1 MQNLYRGT
9 ILTLLF
15 TIMSIP
21 ALAIDD
27 SHFSGFGISQPPL
40 MAQTESDSATVR
52 VIPSED
58 SPGGQHLIL
67 ITGLEANEEV
77 SVRIIFEENGAEVYD
92 NEATASQRGSLE
104 IEIFTESDDEP
115 GDYRVEVFNASG
127 TLIGD
132 DSFTITEPEEY
143 SPIINISPLEAD
155 AGATFTIDIS
165 DIRPFVILEIFIE
178 NEDGEEIF
186 SRRIRAT
193 VDGSALIVYESNI
206 ENTGTLNIRVTEEE
220 ITEIAN
226 QDVIVST
233 GFPATINFDPAEVM
247 PGETV
252 IASINGL
259 NADEALSIEISLD
272 DVIVTTIETTSNVSG
287 FATFTYDFDADAA
300 RGIYE
305 FSLFQNDEQV
315 GFERLTVDILPLI
328 IETTPSTIPLG
339 TVFVARVGNLQVDEE
354 VTIEFILDDE
364 VLQSQIVQ
372 ANAVGVARAIFGRE
386 LDFEIGFYNI
396 RVLRSGEEPTSQ
408 EIQIIDEPDE
418 TISTDITASVEPDS
432 ATIPGIYTINVDGLP
447 ADTEIEIMILFAGES
462 VASFTGTVD
471 ENGNYTTEIGT
482 EESDEVGIYTIE
494 IRVDGELVA
503 TTDLEAIDEN
513 ADTESNEED
522 TEAEMGDI
530 SLSINPEI
538 LLRGERI
545 EFIVTNLEPDETV
558 SFELY
563 FDGEVIYSA
572 TGTADATGTTAIAL
586 VAEDDEAFG
595 SYEMRVLRDDEI
607 IASDTFEIVEN
618 EDARNSAQISIT
630 PESGADGTDFIIVV
644 TNLDTNEDIDLSV
657 SFEDDVIFETN
668 GTANDEGT
676 ATIRLSSDESDEIGR
691 YEVTITRDSGEEL
704 DASFTITDREAS
716 IEITPPT
723 GEIGTEHIVTVNG
736 LEPDETISFNIE
748 FEGESVY
755 SVERNADSD
764 GNFTITI
771 ATNEDED
778 SPGDYEIIIERAN
791 ADDISATLQIIGNEA
806 VTIDTPTIDSAVA
819 IVVAPQSAEIGE
831 EYEFTISGLESGEEF
846 DIQVEFDNEIIYEA
860 SRTADVSGFFI
871 ITLDTD
877 ETDEA
882 GTYTFSVLRAG
893 EIVASTEFAVETNLV
908 DNNTGNQIQ
917 STNASVT
924 AVIYTDAINIEFDA
938 DTSLQKVE
946 FDGQAGDVIAVT
958 VDSSN
963 SLDTIAT
970 LISPDGLVI
979 ASDDDGGQGFD
990 PEIER
995 VVLPSTGIYTLEI
1008 QSFTAGDSGTAVIT
1022 INRYD
1027 GNNAL
1032 NDMET
1037 HTITLNEKIT
1047 GDVLT
1052 YFAQAGDIL
1061 SLEIELESGN
1071 IGDLYITAE
1080 QTETIL
1086 MTYQTSGLPQ
1096 LVTLGFVV
1104 PETGNIVIHL
1114 GSDSTANAI
1123 LNISITRE

>member
-9 ILTLLF
+9 ILALLF
-15 TIMSIP
+15 IIMSIP

-27 SHFSGFGISQPPL
+27 SHFSGFGTNQPPF

-52 VIPSED
+52 VIPGED
-58 SPGGQHLIL
+58 SPGSQHLIL

-77 SVRIIFEENGAEVYD
+77 SVRIIFEDNGAVVYD
-92 NEATASQRGSLE
+92 NEATASQRGSVE

-115 GDYRVEVFNASG
+115 GDYRVEVLNASG
-127 TLIGD
+127 TIIGD

-143 SPIINISPLEAD
+143 NPIINISPLEAE
-155 AGATFTIDIS
+155 AGATFTVDIS
-165 DIRPFVILEIFIE
+165 DIRPFTILEIFIE

-193 VDGSALIVYESNI
+193 VDGNAQIDYESDN
-206 ENTGTLNIRVTEEE
+206 ENTGTLNIRVIEEE

-226 QDVIVST
+226 QDVIVSP
-233 GFPATINFDPAEVM
+233 GFPAIISFDPAGVM

-252 IASINGL
+252 VANISGL
-259 NADEALSIEISLD
+259 NADETLSIEMSLD
-272 DVIVTTIETTSNVSG
+272 DVIVTTIEATSDASG
-287 FATFTYDFDADAA
+287 FATFTYDFDADVA

-305 FSLFQNDEQV
+305 FSIFQNDEQV

-328 IETTPSTIPLG
+328 IETTPTSIPPE
-339 TVFVARVGNLQVDEE
+339 TVFVARVSNLEVGEE
-354 VTIEFILDDE
+354 VTLELILDDE
-364 VLQSQIVQ
+364 LISSETVQ
-372 ANAVGVARAIFGRE
+372 ANAVGVARVIFGRE
-386 LDFEIGFYNI
+386 VDFEVGSYTI
-396 RVLRSGEEPTSQ
+396 RVLRSDEEPTSQ

-432 ATIPGIYTINVDGLP
+432 ATIPGIYTITVDGLP
-447 ADTEIEIMILFAGES
+447 ADTEFEIVILFAGES

-482 EESDEVGIYTIE
+482 EESDEIGIYTIE
-494 IRVDGELVA
+494 VRVDGEVVA
-503 TTDLEAIDEN
+503 TTDLEALDEN
-513 ADTESNEED
+513 ADTESNEDD
-522 TEAEMGDI
+522 TEAETSDI
-530 SLSINPEI
+530 SLLINPDL

-545 EFIVTNLEPDETV
+545 EFTVSNLEPDETV
-558 SFELY
+558 IFDLY

-607 IASDTFEIVEN
+607 IASDTFEIVED

-630 PESGADGTDFIIVV
+630 PESGTYGTDFIIVV
-644 TNLDTNEDIDLSV
+644 TGLDANENVDLSV
-657 SFEDDVIFETN
+657 SFEDDIVFETD

-676 ATIRLSSDESDEIGR
+676 ATIRLSSDESDETGR
-691 YEVTITRDSGEEL
+691 YDVTITRDNGEVL

-716 IEITPPT
+716 IEISPST

-736 LEPDETISFNIE
+736 LEPDEAISFNIE
-748 FEGESVY
+748 FEGETVY
-755 SVERNADSD
+755 SVERDADSD
-764 GNFTITI
+764 GNFTTTI
-771 ATNEDED
+771 ATNETED

-791 ADDISATLQIIGNEA
+791 ANDISATLQIIGDEA
-806 VTIDTPTIDSAVA
+806 ITIDTPTIDSAVA

-831 EYEFTISGLESGEEF
+831 EYEFTISGLESGEAF

-877 ETDEA
+877 ESDEA

-893 EIVASTEFAVETNLV
+893 EIVASTEFAVGTNLA
-908 DNNTGNQIQ
+908 DNNNVGEIQ
-917 STNASVT
+917 STNTSVT
-924 AVIYTDAINIEFDA
+924 PVIYTDAINIEFDA
-938 DTSLQKVE
+938 DTSVQKVE

-958 VDSSN
+958 VDSNN

-970 LISPDGLVI
+970 LISPNGLVI

-1008 QSFTAGDSGTAVIT
+1008 RSFTAGASGTAVIT

-1027 GNNAL
+1027 GNAL
-1032 NDMET
+1032 NNMET

-1052 YFAQAGDIL
+1052 YFAQAGDVL

-1080 QTETIL
+1080 QAESIL

-1104 PETGNIVIHL
+1104 SETGNIVIHL
-1114 GSDSTANAI
+1114 ESDGTANAI
-1123 LNISITRE
+1123 LNTSIKRE